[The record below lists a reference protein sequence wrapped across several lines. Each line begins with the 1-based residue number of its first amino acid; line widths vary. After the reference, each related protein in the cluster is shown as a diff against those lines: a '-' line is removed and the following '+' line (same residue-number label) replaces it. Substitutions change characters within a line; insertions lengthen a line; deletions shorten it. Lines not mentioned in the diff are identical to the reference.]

1 MVADDTLADDLVAG
15 EGAADPQALLAI
27 ATEVAATA
35 AAMII
40 KRVGEHGLVDTK
52 ANPLDLVT
60 EVDRASEE
68 LITSMLLDARPD
80 DGLVGEEGVNV
91 TGTSGVDWVIDP
103 IDGTTSFVYGLP
115 GFSVSIAAT
124 HGGETVAGV
133 VHAPMIGAVYQ
144 TAAGRGTTYNQRR
157 VDCSDVVS
165 LDRALIATGFA
176 PDDQRRTRQ
185 GAQLA
190 KLLPEIRDIRRMGS
204 AALDLAAVA
213 SGQVDAYYE
222 VGLNRWDY
230 AAGVLLVAE
239 AGGKVIVEPDAASGR
254 AFIAAA
260 APGIADAL
268 FARLRD
274 LGADK
279 V

>member
-1 MVADDTLADDLVAG
+1 MKQSSDPESLLSVATD
-15 EGAADPQALLAI
+15 
-27 ATEVAATA
+27 VAAAA

-40 KRVGEHGLVDTK
+40 ERVGEHGLVDTK

-68 LITSMLLDARPD
+68 LITTRLLDARPN
-80 DGLVGEEGVNV
+80 DGIFGEEGVNV

-115 GFSVSIAAT
+115 GFSVSIAARQADT
-124 HGGETVAGV
+124 TVAGV

-144 TAAGRGTTYNQRR
+144 AAAGNGCAYNQRTAT
-157 VDCSDVVS
+157 CSDVAS
-165 LDRALIATGFA
+165 LDKALIATGFA
-176 PDDQRRTRQ
+176 PDEQRRTRQ
-185 GAQLA
+185 ASQIA
-190 KLLPEIRDIRRMGS
+190 ALLPEIRDIRRMGS
-204 AALDLAAVA
+204 AALDLAIVA
-213 SGQVDAYYE
+213 SGQVDAFYE
-222 VGLNRWDY
+222 VGLNPWDY
-230 AAGVLLVAE
+230 SAGVLLVTE
-239 AGGKVIVEPDAASGR
+239 AGGKVIVEPDPASGR

-274 LGADK
+274 LGADQ